1 MRMSEPDG
9 SFVRETYEVLENLD
23 RQTTVEGVID
33 VTRRALTRFGFDY
46 FCFNT
51 FPSERHRFEDV
62 TIAIH
67 VPPEWLRLYHEPD
80 YVRIDPSIRY
90 WKQMVRPF
98 RTSDAPYD
106 AEREPHVIETRGR
119 LRGDQRV
126 QPPNP

>member
-1 MRMSEPDG
+1 MIE
-9 SFVRETYEVLENLD
+9 EVNAFE
-23 RQTTVEGVID
+23 
-33 VTRRALTRFGFDY
+33 RF
-46 FCFNT
+46 T
-51 FPSERHRFEDV
+51 ERVH
-62 TIAIH
+62 
-67 VPPEWLRLYHEPD
+67 

-90 WKQMVRPF
+90 WKHMVRPF